1 MTAKSLGEP
10 NHDLGLLA
18 ALTLVRDGFLVVT
31 APDQGWSWK
40 LCA

>member
-1 MTAKSLGEP
+1 MTAKGLGEP

-18 ALTLVRDGFLVVT
+18 RDGFLVVT